1 MPRGSAGHPTA
12 AFFFIRLNG
21 RSLPPRRLLGLA
33 VVLPVVVAHPL
44 SVSSPL
50 CAFQERSRLCQPSS
64 RELSLPSDTLS
75 ATATVPSSQK
85 IVKGA
90 RLRCASASRSQSI
103 LPLFHPFYEPFHD
116 PPPPSPSLSSP
127 LSLWRSFRVLPSI
140 TVSPS
145 SLPRTNRRSLRDR
158 QLKPLLCPNASPHP
172 TLLPSASPLRRQTQ
186 TSLGPNKIHLPSDL
200 LLA

>member
-1 MPRGSAGHPTA
+1 MSAFFPGTFSSLGHPVCDCHCAVQPKNRQRGTP
-12 AFFFIRLNG
+12 
-21 RSLPPRRLLGLA
+21 SLCVSLQI
-33 VVLPVVVAHPL
+33 PVY
-44 SVSSPL
+44 SSPL
-50 CAFQERSRLCQPSS
+50 PSFLRTFSR
-64 RELSLPSDTLS
+64 
-75 ATATVPSSQK
+75 
-85 IVKGA
+85 
-90 RLRCASASRSQSI
+90 
-103 LPLFHPFYEPFHD
+103 